1 MYKFHYD
8 YIQNKCG
15 NKSKL
20 LFTLLLFLV
29 SEIKTENVYDYYSKN
44 KEIFSNRSAK
54 SKRYN
59 DSNVL
64 IVGKMKDKMG
74 SVPFDQVFESKPEL
88 H

>member
-44 KEIFSNRSAK
+44 KEIFNNRSDK
-54 SKRYN
+54 SKRYD

-64 IVGKMKDKMG
+64 IVGKMKDKIG
-74 SVPFDQVFESKPEL
+74 SVPFDQVFESKPKL